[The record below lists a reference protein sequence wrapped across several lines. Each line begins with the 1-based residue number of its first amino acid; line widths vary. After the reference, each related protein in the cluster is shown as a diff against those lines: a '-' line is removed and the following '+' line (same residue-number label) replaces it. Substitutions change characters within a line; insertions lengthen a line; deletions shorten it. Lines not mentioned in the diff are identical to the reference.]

1 MLRPIAVAALHAAEA
16 AVNPESISLFY
27 QGKAMNR
34 LLMIAYHF
42 PPLAGSSGIQRTLRF
57 VQHLPKFG
65 WEPLVLS
72 ADPRAYERTSDD
84 LMGDIPP
91 GVVVRRAFALDTARH
106 LAIGGRY
113 IGAMARPDRWVS
125 WKFAAVREGLRMI
138 REFKPQAIWSTYP
151 IATAHLIGAELQRRS
166 GLPWLA
172 DFRDPMAQDGYPA
185 DPLTR
190 RSFLAIEQHTLDAA
204 CFSTFTTPGAA
215 RTYRQRYPASAERV
229 TVLENGYDEET
240 FATAAPAG
248 ATRQAL
254 NPGAITLLHSGIVYP
269 AERDPT
275 QFFAALGR
283 LKAAGVIA
291 SGSLIVRFRAAVH
304 DDLLQTL
311 AARHDIGDLIDC
323 QPPVPYRQALAEMLA
338 ADGLLVMQAAN
349 CNEQIPAKIYEYLRA
364 NRPILALTDP
374 QGDTAATLRQA
385 GATDIVRLDSA
396 DDISQALPI
405 FLEAIR
411 TGRTVLPA
419 RQAVA
424 EASREGRTAQLV
436 RLLDA
441 AAGR

>member
-1 MLRPIAVAALHAAEA
+1 
-16 AVNPESISLFY
+16 
-27 QGKAMNR
+27 MNR
-34 LLMIAYHF
+34 VLMIAYHF

-57 VQHLPKFG
+57 VRHLPGFG

-72 ADPRAYERTSDD
+72 AAPRAYERTSDD

-91 GVVVRRAFALDTARH
+91 GIVVRRAFALDTARH

-138 REFKPQAIWSTYP
+138 RQFKPQAIWSTYP

-172 DFRDPMAQDGYPA
+172 DFRDPMAQEGYPT

-190 RSFLAIEQHTLDAA
+190 RRFWAIEREVLQTAR
-204 CFSTFTTPGAA
+204 FSTFTTPGAA
-215 RTYRQRYPASAERV
+215 RLYRERYPAAAERV
-229 TVLENGYDEET
+229 MVLENGYDEES
-240 FATAAPAG
+240 FAAAPPDEA
-248 ATRQAL
+248 RQAL
-254 NPGAITLLHSGIVYP
+254 HPGAVTLLHSGIVYP

-283 LKAAGVIA
+283 LKASGVIA
-291 SGSLIVRFRAAVH
+291 SGALVVRFRASVH
-304 DDLLQTL
+304 DALLQSL
-311 AARHDIGDLIDC
+311 AARYDIGDLIDC

-364 NRPILALTDP
+364 NRPILTLTDP
-374 QGDTAATLRQA
+374 AGDTAATLRQA
-385 GATDIVRLDSA
+385 GATDIVRLDSI
-396 DDISQALPI
+396 DDICAALPG
-405 FLEAIR
+405 FLDAIR
-411 TGRTVLPA
+411 AGRAALPDP
-419 RQAVA
+419 QAVA
-424 EASREGRTAQLV
+424 QASRQGRTAELA

-441 AAGR
+441 AIKA